1 MPPPVQRSRADHR
14 RVTGT
19 SPAHPIHPPPEPA
32 PAERWP
38 AVGPR
43 THTFAGTEASV
54 GLARRILR
62 QDLEGY
68 VADIDDGLV
77 LVSEAVTNAI
87 QHSRSKLY
95 GTVDMTVTVMCARV
109 RVEVAD
115 AGPLNGGRPVM
126 LDSTGERGRGLRIIA
141 ELADRWGWAPRHTR
155 GGGCGTVVWFELPR
169 KGA

>member
-1 MPPPVQRSRADHR
+1 M
-14 RVTGT
+14 TGT
-19 SPAHPIHPPPEPA
+19 SPAHPIHPPPQLAAPERGPA
-32 PAERWP
+32 A
-38 AVGPR
+38 AR

-54 GLARRILR
+54 GLARRKLR

-68 VADIDDGLV
+68 VADIDDGLL

-87 QHSRSKLY
+87 QHSRSKLG

-115 AGPLNGGRPVM
+115 AGPLNGGRPAVP
-126 LDSTGERGRGLRIIA
+126 DGADEGGRGLRIIA
-141 ELADRWGWAPRHTR
+141 ELADRWGWAPQHTR
-155 GGGCGTVVWFELPR
+155 TGCGTVVWFELPR